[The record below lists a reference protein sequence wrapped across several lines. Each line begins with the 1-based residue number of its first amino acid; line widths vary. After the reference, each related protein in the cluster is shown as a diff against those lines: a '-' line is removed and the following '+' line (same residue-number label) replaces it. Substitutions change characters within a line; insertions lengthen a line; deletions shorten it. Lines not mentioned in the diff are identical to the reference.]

1 MQEYMESQK
10 CLMAF
15 LANALDD
22 PHPHPCGKC
31 AICLGQDLLPT
42 NYSTPIVNDAI
53 LYLRGSDR
61 IIEPRKQWSSQ
72 ALPTYGFLGRIKPEL
87 QAETGRA
94 LSLWGDA
101 GWGELVRC
109 GKYQDNYF
117 HDDLVQGTVAMIQRW
132 QPQPMPTWVTCISS
146 LTRPNLVPNFA
157 QRLADKLDLPF
168 NSAVIKIREN
178 KPQKEMNN
186 SYQQAHN
193 LDGVFKIDPNQI
205 NSGAVFLVDDLV
217 DSGWTFTVIAAL
229 LRRAG
234 SGRVFPVALA
244 LNSLSS

>member
-1 MQEYMESQK
+1 MQQYMESEQ

-22 PHPHPCGKC
+22 PEPQSCGKC
-31 AICLGQDLLPT
+31 AVCMGKDLLPT
-42 NYSTPIVNDAI
+42 NYSTQTVNDAI
-53 LYLRGSDR
+53 VYLRRSDR

-72 ALPTYGFLGRIKPEL
+72 ALPIYVFSGRIKPEL
-87 QAETGRA
+87 QAETGKA

-101 GWGELVRC
+101 GWGELVKH
-109 GKYQDNYF
+109 GKYKDNHF
-117 HDDLVQGTVAMIQRW
+117 DNALIQGTVEMIQRW
-132 QPQPMPTWVTCISS
+132 QPQPMPTWITCVPS

-157 QRLADKLDLPF
+157 QRLADKLGLPF
-168 NSAVIKIREN
+168 NPAIIKVKQN
-178 KPQKEMNN
+178 YPQKEMNN
-186 SYQQAHN
+186 SYQQARN
-193 LDGVFKIDPNQI
+193 LDGVFEIDTNQI
-205 NSGAVFLVDDLV
+205 SPDAVFLIDDMI